1 MRLAEPMQ
9 AAYPPG
15 DVAESVLSGCPFRL
29 YTKFVIQFPQ
39 HFTFMTLHTTLQ
51 TKVHHMDHVTKC

>member
-29 YTKFVIQFPQ
+29 YTKFVI
-39 HFTFMTLHTTLQ
+39 
-51 TKVHHMDHVTKC
+51 